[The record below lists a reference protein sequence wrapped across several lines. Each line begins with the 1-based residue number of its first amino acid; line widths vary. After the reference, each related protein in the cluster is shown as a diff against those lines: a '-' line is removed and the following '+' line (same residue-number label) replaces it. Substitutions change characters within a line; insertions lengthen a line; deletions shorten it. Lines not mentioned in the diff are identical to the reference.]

1 MAMTEKFRKLMGI
14 KTADTSNQQQLL
26 SSIQDDVKES
36 SHHDEDIVVANQEKL
51 FENLDQQYSIARR
64 STHLAR
70 GVGLGFTA
78 AGMSTSFQR
87 NYDENDK

>member
-1 MAMTEKFRKLMGI
+1 MTEKFRKLMGI
-14 KTADTSNQQQLL
+14 KTTEETTSQQ
-26 SSIQDDVKES
+26 SSLPDDVKES
-36 SHHDEDIVVANQEKL
+36 SHHVSNQAKL

-78 AGMSTSFQR
+78 AGISTSIQR
-87 NYDENDK
+87 NYDESDK